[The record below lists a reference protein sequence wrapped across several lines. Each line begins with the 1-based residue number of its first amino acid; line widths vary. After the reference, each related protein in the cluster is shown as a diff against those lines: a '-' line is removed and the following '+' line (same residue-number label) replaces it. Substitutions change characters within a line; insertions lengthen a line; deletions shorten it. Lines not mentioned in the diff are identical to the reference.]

1 MKIKLGKK
9 MKKPSY
15 KRQKALL
22 ALLDIFNGQL
32 SKTDLQKYMFL
43 YVKEFSVN
51 EHYAFVPYHYGSF
64 SYELYKDLHTLER
77 NGLLSINEKHIETN
91 VKGFFDDISIDEQRT
106 MTGFGMKYQN
116 LKGNELIKYLYNKY
130 PYYAIKS
137 KISHKFISSEKL
149 ELYRPLK
156 NNSALYTIGYEGKK
170 FEQYLNELIE
180 EDVKI
185 LVDVRKNAHSM
196 KYGFSKKTLQSAVE
210 NLGIKYI
217 HIPNLGIESENRQ
230 TLQTKADY
238 DALFTEY
245 AKTFKNK
252 KNDMQQLND
261 LIQDEQRVAITCFE
275 NDVSYCHRGVIAKKI
290 KNNFKVEVKH
300 L

>member
-1 MKIKLGKK
+1 MKTKLGKK

-22 ALLDIFNGQL
+22 ALLDTFDGQL

-43 YVKEFSVN
+43 YIKEFSES

-77 NGLLSINEKHIETN
+77 NGLLSIKENHIETN
-91 VKGFFDDISIDEQRT
+91 AKDFFDDISTDEQRT
-106 MTGFGMKYQN
+106 MTGFSMKYQN
-116 LKGNELIKYLYNKY
+116 LKGSELIRYVYNKY

-137 KISHKFISSEKL
+137 KISHRFISSEKL

-156 NNSALYTIGYEGKK
+156 SNRALYTIGYEGKK
-170 FEQYLNELIE
+170 FETYLNELIK
-180 EDVKI
+180 EDIKV

-196 KYGFSKKTLQSAVE
+196 KYGFSKGTLQKAVE
-210 NLGIKYI
+210 NLGIRYI
-217 HIPNLGIESENRQ
+217 HIPNFGIESENRQ

-238 DALFTEY
+238 DTLFSKY
-245 AKTFKNK
+245 ARTFKTKVEDMEYLNK
-252 KNDMQQLND
+252 
-261 LIQDEQRVAITCFE
+261 LISTEQRIAITCFE
-275 NDVSYCHRGVIAKKI
+275 NDVSYCHRGVIAKKM
-290 KNNFKVEVKH
+290 KSKFKVEVQH
-300 L
+300 I

>member
-1 MKIKLGKK
+1 
-9 MKKPSY
+9 MKKPNY

-22 ALLDIFNGQL
+22 ALLDIFDGEL

-43 YVKEFSVN
+43 YVKEFSEN

-77 NGLLSINEKHIETN
+77 NGLLSIKDNQIRTN
-91 VKGFFDDISIDEQRT
+91 AKGFFDDISADEQKN
-106 MTGFGMKYQN
+106 MSQFSMKYQN
-116 LKGNELIKYLYNKY
+116 LKGSELIDYVYNKY

-137 KISHKFISSEKL
+137 KISHKFISAQKL
-149 ELYRPLK
+149 EPYRPLK

-170 FEQYLNELIE
+170 FEQYLNELIQ
-180 EDVKI
+180 EDIKV

-210 NLGIKYI
+210 NLGIEYI

-230 TLQTKADY
+230 TLNTKADY
-238 DALFTEY
+238 DELFAKY
-245 AKTFKNK
+245 AKTFKEK
-252 KNDMQQLND
+252 ANDMQQLND
-261 LIQDEQRVAITCFE
+261 LINNEQRVAITCFE
-275 NDVSYCHRGVIAKKI
+275 NDVNYCHRGVIAKKM
-290 KNNFKVEVKH
+290 KSNFKVEVKH

>member
-1 MKIKLGKK
+1 

-22 ALLDIFNGQL
+22 ALLDTFSGKL
-32 SKTDLQKYMFL
+32 SKIDLQKYMFL
-43 YVKEFSVN
+43 YVKEFSNN

-77 NGLLSINEKHIETN
+77 NGLLSIQENNIEVN
-91 VKGFFDDISIDEQRT
+91 GKDFFNDMSIDEQKS
-106 MTGFGMKYQN
+106 MTRFSMKYQN
-116 LKGNELIKYLYNKY
+116 LKGAELIGFVYNKY

-137 KISHKFISSEKL
+137 KISEKFISSEKL

-156 NNSALYTIGYEGKK
+156 SNSTLYTIGYEGKK
-170 FEQYLNELIE
+170 FELYLNELIQ
-180 EDVKI
+180 EDIKV

-196 KYGFSKKTLQSAVE
+196 KYGFSKSTLKNAVE

-238 DALFTEY
+238 DELFREY
-245 AKTFKNK
+245 SKTFKSK
-252 KNDMQQLND
+252 VND
-261 LIQDEQRVAITCFE
+261 LEHLNTLIENQQRVAITCFE
-275 NDVSYCHRGVIAKKI
+275 NDVSYCHRGVIAKKM
-290 KNNFKVEVKH
+290 KSNFKVEVKNI
-300 L
+300 

>member
-1 MKIKLGKK
+1 

-22 ALLDIFNGQL
+22 AMLETFDGEL
-32 SKTDLQKYMFL
+32 SKTDIQKYMFL
-43 YVKEFSVN
+43 YVKEFSEK
-51 EHYAFVPYHYGSF
+51 EHYAFIPYYYGSF

-77 NGLLSINEKHIETN
+77 NGLLSIKENQIETN
-91 VKGFFDDISIDEQRT
+91 SKGFFDDISTDEQKNMSR
-106 MTGFGMKYQN
+106 FIIQYQN
-116 LKGNELIKYLYNKY
+116 LKGNKLIEYVYNKY

-137 KISHKFISSEKL
+137 KIAHKFISDEKL
-149 ELYRPLK
+149 EPYKPLK
-156 NNSALYTIGYEGKK
+156 KNSALYTIGYEGKK
-170 FEQYLNELIE
+170 FERYLNELIE
-180 EDVKI
+180 EDIKV

-196 KYGFSKKTLQSAVE
+196 KYGFSKKTLQNAVE
-210 NLGIKYI
+210 NLDIEYI

-238 DALFTEY
+238 DALFKAY

-252 KNDMQQLND
+252 MDDMQQLHE
-261 LIQDEQRVAITCFE
+261 LINDEQRVAITCFE
-275 NDVSYCHRGVIAKKI
+275 NDVNYCHRGVIAKKM
-290 KNNFKVEVKH
+290 KTNFKVEVKH

>member
-1 MKIKLGKK
+1 MKLGKK

-22 ALLDIFNGQL
+22 ALLDTFNGQL

-43 YVKEFSVN
+43 YVKEFSEK

-77 NGLLSINEKHIETN
+77 NELLSINENLIKTN
-91 VKGFFDDISIDEQRT
+91 AKGFFDDISTDEQQS
-106 MTGFGMKYQN
+106 MTRFSMKYQN
-116 LKGNELIKYLYNKY
+116 LKGSELIGYVYNKY

-137 KISHKFISSEKL
+137 KISHKFISSKKL
-149 ELYRPLK
+149 DPYRTVK
-156 NNSALYTIGYEGKK
+156 SNSALYTIGYEGKK
-170 FEQYLNELIE
+170 FEQYLNQLIK
-180 EDVKI
+180 EDIKV

-238 DALFTEY
+238 DALFANY

-252 KNDMQQLND
+252 TENMQQLND
-261 LIQDEQRVAITCFE
+261 LINNEQRVAITCFE
-275 NDVSYCHRGVIAKKI
+275 NDVSYCHRGVIAKKM